1 MSALKGH
8 PKGLYLIFATS
19 TAERFSYYSLTNM
32 VMRSK
37 QMYSDLML

>member
-19 TAERFSYYSLTNM
+19 TAERYACDLYSFPDAGII
-32 VMRSK
+32 V
-37 QMYSDLML
+37 